1 MNENISSPQPLS
13 TSKDRKGG
21 RPPLPAEEKRTCRK
35 VVYYTEED
43 GQKIDFAA
51 EENRMSDSEY
61 INNMSLTGKVVA
73 PVSPDFAR
81 DFRAVAGAVN
91 NLNQLVHLAH
101 NYGLPGLAQQAN
113 DVLAELKPIV
123 HVIYLAL

>member
-1 MNENISSPQPLS
+1 
-13 TSKDRKGG
+13 
-21 RPPLPAEEKRTCRK
+21 
-35 VVYYTEED
+35 
-43 GQKIDFAA
+43 
-51 EENRMSDSEY
+51 MSDSEY

-101 NYGLPGLAQQAN
+101 KYGLPGLAQQAN
-113 DVLAELKPIV
+113 EVLAELKPIV